1 MPNNSEIDSLNEKV
15 EGSSLTVRWTMF
27 IASKTFRCLFFL
39 AFLLLV
45 VLVPSSNAQLA
56 VRGTVIDGETNQ
68 PFPGVTVS
76 ARGTTLG
83 TTTAADGTFSLQVP
97 FGDVTLVFSFV
108 GYRTQEV
115 NVSASGEEI
124 DVVLHSDV
132 FGLDEFV
139 VVGSRRQPRLL
150 KDSAVPVDV
159 LGPSD
164 LHSMG
169 STDVDDVVR
178 TQIPSYNLQALNGDE
193 AAIVRPAT
201 LRGLPTDNVI
211 VLVNGKRRHRSGSIA
226 LSAGS
231 LNEGAQGPDLNM
243 IPTIALRQIEVL
255 RDGATAQYGA
265 DAVAGVFNLQLREDA
280 QGVRARLR
288 TGQYLKGDGRYVH
301 AAANAGFSLPRNG
314 FANLSLEYRDVE
326 PTVLSAQ
333 RDDALTLTRR
343 GYPVADP
350 AQIWGNAEVSHSIVG
365 FLNSSFDVTPG
376 IRGYVFGGGG
386 RRTQESGFY
395 FRSPGTETARSS
407 VFRFGGERAVLDLK
421 PDSGVDCHGEKTLP
435 GLDAT
440 NAEIQGFIDEF
451 HGECFLFNEIFPGG
465 FTPRFGGDVFD
476 ISLTAGLRNS
486 KNDGLNW
493 DVSVSGA
500 RSLLDFFIYRTVNAS
515 YGPDTPTS
523 FKPRSY
529 LQQEAEVSAA
539 FSLPLAVH
547 RLATPI
553 HLAWGATWRTEIFE
567 SRPGDPRSWKAGP
580 YADQGFSVGSN
591 GYQGLNPDF
600 AGRWARPNFAV
611 YVDAEADLTRRLLGN
626 IAVRYENFTT
636 EFGSTLNGK
645 LAALYRVTNRISLR
659 ATTSTGFRAPTPGQ
673 ANLNV
678 FRTTGFSKEHGLI
691 EVGVLPSVH
700 PISEAL
706 GGKPLTPELAN
717 SVSSGVIAE
726 ISEDITLTADY
737 FRINVRDRLSL
748 TGNIPL
754 TDEIVQIV
762 DSKNI
767 LGGVTNI
774 REVRFYSNDFSTQ
787 TNGLDVL
794 LAWQRE
800 WESTRAISGSIAW
813 NWTAI
818 SLTHFTPQSEI
829 TSFLGQTLRDPLTL
843 GLLTKRR
850 QVEIEELN
858 PKHRLVATQR
868 YLLDRWS
875 ALFRVSW
882 FDSWQA
888 CRFASSTCTED
899 GISVLDYFP
908 SVWLTD
914 VELGYTFRDFSQV
927 TFGVNNLFDVARSA
941 HTEETHRQGNLTPR
955 STPFDHNGTS
965 VYLRI
970 TTELY

>member
-1 MPNNSEIDSLNEKV
+1 M
-15 EGSSLTVRWTMF
+15 T
-27 IASKTFRCLFFL
+27 IATKAIRCLLIFL
-39 AFLLLV
+39 VFPLLAS
-45 VLVPSSNAQLA
+45 LVPTASAQFA
-56 VRGTVIDGETNQ
+56 VHGTVIDGETNQ

-76 ARGTTLG
+76 VRGTTLG
-83 TTTAADGTFSLQVP
+83 TTTSADGTYSLQVP
-97 FGDVTLVFSFV
+97 VGDFTLVFSFV
-108 GYRTQEV
+108 GYRTQEF
-115 NVSASGEEI
+115 NVSASDEKI
-124 DVVLHSDV
+124 DVVLQSDV
-132 FGLDEFV
+132 LGLDEFV

-164 LHSMG
+164 LQSMG
-169 STDVDDVVR
+169 TTDMDDVMR
-178 TQIPSYNLQALNGDE
+178 TQIPSYNLQSLNGDE

-243 IPTIALRQIEVL
+243 IPTIALRQIEIL

-288 TGQYLKGDGRYVH
+288 TGQYSEGDGRYVH

-314 FANLSLEYRDVE
+314 FVNLSLEYRDVE
-326 PTVLSAQ
+326 PTVRSAQ
-333 RDDALTLTRR
+333 RDDAITLTGR
-343 GYPVADP
+343 GYPVAEP
-350 AQIWGNAEVSHSIVG
+350 AQIWGSAEVSHSVVG
-365 FLNSSFDVTPG
+365 FFNSGFDVTPG

-407 VFRFGGERAVLDLK
+407 VFRFGDERAVVDLN
-421 PDSGVDCHGEKTLP
+421 PDGGVDCRTDTRLP

-451 HGECFLFNEIFPGG
+451 QGECFLFNEIFPGG

-476 ISLTAGLRNS
+476 ISLTAGLRGGS
-486 KNDGLNW
+486 IDGLNW

-529 LQQEAEVSAA
+529 FQQEAEVSAA
-539 FSLPLAVH
+539 FSVPVIVS
-547 RLATPI
+547 RLASPI

-567 SRPGDPRSWKAGP
+567 SRPGDLQSWNPGP

-591 GYQGLNPDF
+591 GYQGLNPNF
-600 AGRWARPNFAV
+600 AGRWARPNFAI

-645 LAALYRVTNRISLR
+645 LAALYRVTDRISLR

-706 GGKPLTPELAN
+706 GGKPLTPELAK
-717 SVSSGVIAE
+717 SVSSGLIAE
-726 ISEDITLTADY
+726 ISEDVTLTADY
-737 FRINVRDRLSL
+737 FRINVRDRLAL
-748 TGNIPL
+748 TGNIRI
-754 TDEIVQIV
+754 TDEIIQII
-762 DSKNI
+762 DAKNI
-767 LGGVTNI
+767 LGGITNI

-800 WESTRAISGSIAW
+800 RSPTRATSGSIAW

-818 SLTHFTPQSEI
+818 SLTHFTPPGEI

-843 GLLTKRR
+843 GLLNKRR
-850 QVEIEELN
+850 QVEIEDLN
-858 PKHRLVATQR
+858 PKHRLVATYR
-868 YLLDRWS
+868 HLLDRWS

-888 CRFASSTCTED
+888 CRFASSTCQEG
-899 GISVLDYFP
+899 GISVLDRFP
-908 SVWLTD
+908 RVWLTD
-914 VELGYTFRDFSQV
+914 VEIGHALRDFWQV
-927 TFGVNNLFDVARSA
+927 TLGVNNLFDVTRRA
-941 HTEETHRQGNLTPR
+941 HMEETHRQGNLSPR

-970 TTELY
+970 TMEMY